1 METLKIEVEKV
12 LVIQT
17 AYLGDAVL
25 TLPLIQKLKE
35 INPHRVIDVLAI
47 SSTEELFLSSPL
59 VNDVTIIDK
68 RSKHKWLLALYK
80 FITDLRRNNYN
91 KIYCPHRSFR
101 SALITLGLRV
111 NESYGFDISTLK
123 FAFKHLTEYK
133 DDHHEVRRN
142 LALIG
147 EDPAIQDWKILP
159 EVYVNDQQ
167 KRKVNEL
174 LSANELIPSF
184 ISIAPGSIWNTKRYP
199 KENFVEIIQL
209 LVDRDENAVLIGG
222 VDDKSLCEEI
232 NSHVNGRVINFA
244 GQLTVPETIYLLGK
258 SKLLITNDSAP
269 THLGMCA
276 DIPVLTL
283 YCSTVPNFGFYP
295 YNDKSSVLSFG
306 DLECK
311 PCGIHGHKKCPIKT
325 FDCGYKLLPEDV
337 VMEADRLMKSN
348 E

>member
-1 METLKIEVEKV
+1 MNSEVERI
-12 LVIQT
+12 LIIQT

-35 INPHRVIDVLAI
+35 INPNGIIDVLAI
-47 SSTEELFLSSPL
+47 SATEELFLSSPL
-59 VNDVTIIDK
+59 VNDVIIIEK
-68 RSKHKWLLALYK
+68 LNKHRGLLALCK
-80 FITDLRRNNYN
+80 FIKDLRRHNYN

-111 NESYGFDISTLK
+111 NESYGFDKNALK
-123 FAFKHLTEYK
+123 FAFRYITEYEK
-133 DDHHEVRRN
+133 HHHEVRRN
-142 LALIG
+142 LALIR
-147 EDPAIQDWKILP
+147 EDLAIQDWKILP
-159 EVYVNDQQ
+159 KVYANDQQ

-174 LSANELIPSF
+174 LSANELINSF

-199 KENFVEIIQL
+199 KEYFMETIQL
-209 LVDRDENAVLIGG
+209 LVDRDENVVLIGG

-232 NSHVNGRVINFA
+232 NSQVNGIVINFA
-244 GQLTVPETIYLLGK
+244 GELTVPETVYLLEK

-295 YNDKSSVLSFG
+295 YNDKSSVLSFE

-337 VMEADRLMKSN
+337 IKEADRLMKIN